1 MLLAATA
8 FWSQSSGVQI
18 LVDTGPAVLI
28 KIKSPC
34 NIKLSSFNYHRDR
47 YFVEKSF
54 WQKVIVRKLYLEFIH
69 YNVFNAYL
77 QKINMKLT
85 DKN

>member
-34 NIKLSSFNYHRDR
+34 NISYQVSTTIEIDILS
-47 YFVEKSF
+47 
-54 WQKVIVRKLYLEFIH
+54 RKAF
-69 YNVFNAYL
+69 
-77 QKINMKLT
+77 
-85 DKN
+85 DKK